1 MTRETEGFDILNY
14 ALAPRLCRTIK
25 SDCDRVQETVL
36 RAGHHLR
43 WNIPIAKVDGIAS
56 EKSCGAYGHSKS
68 PSSDFPQVTAP
79 RSVPLRSQARS
90 LTVSSSKNLSRLF
103 PLR

>member
-1 MTRETEGFDILNY
+1 MTRQTEGFDILNY
-14 ALAPRLCRTIK
+14 VLAPRLCRTIK

-36 RAGHHLR
+36 HAGHHLR
-43 WNIPIAKVDGIAS
+43 WNIPIAKVDDIAS

-79 RSVPLRSQARS
+79 RSEPLQSRAMK
-90 LTVSSSKNLSRLF
+90 SSKNLSRLF